1 MNGEAQGRIEPR
13 AYRMVR
19 YLEQELNPEKLGPR
33 VMNLPSLLQRNG
45 LLQVAVFLEVKG
57 RPEKKSDEP
66 KPDEVLRQLLEA
78 TINESLGD
86 SSKNGVEL
94 KPTYLAKCGLVQTLL
109 LEELALEAA
118 VWIKRLYEA
127 KTASAEPLA
136 PGDEAQ

>member
-57 RPEKKSDEP
+57 RSEKKS
-66 KPDEVLRQLLEA
+66 DEVLRQLLEA

-94 KPTYLAKCGLVQTLL
+94 KPTYLAKCDLGQTLL

-118 VWIKRLYEA
+118 VWMKRLYEA
-127 KTASAEPLA
+127 KTASAEPPA